1 MSKSTIKTV
10 KDVMNQSFCK
20 VDGLLTVEDAVTLM
34 QRSNARVLIVD
45 KRDEQDEYG
54 IVLLSDIAKKVLA
67 KNLSPERVNIYEIM
81 SKPTLCVRS
90 QMQIRFCAR
99 LFNKFGLAV
108 APVVDKEDDIIG
120 VINYDDLVLSGLPN
134 L

>member
-1 MSKSTIKTV
+1 MSKGTIKTV
-10 KDVMNQSFCK
+10 KDVMNQNFCR

-34 QRSNARVLIVD
+34 QRSNARVLIVN

-54 IVLLSDIAKKVLA
+54 ILLLSDIAKKVLA

-81 SKPTLCVRS
+81 SKPALCIRS